1 MAKQIL
7 IKPIITEK
15 AEVLSENRNQYS
27 FVVNKEANKVEIR
40 KAVEALY
47 NVNVVGVNTII
58 TPGKVKVR
66 GTRSGYQKGRMP
78 SIKKAVVTVEAG
90 ETIDFYSGV

>member
-15 AEVLSENRNQYS
+15 AELLSETRNQYS
-27 FVVNKEANKVEIR
+27 FVVDKSANKVEIR
-40 KAVEALY
+40 KAVEEMY
-47 NVNVVGVNTII
+47 SVNVVKVNTII

-66 GTRSGYQKGRMP
+66 GTRSGYQKGRISP
-78 SIKKAVVTVEAG
+78 IKKAVVTVEEG
-90 ETIDFYSGV
+90 DTIDFYSGI

>member
-15 AEVLSENRNQYS
+15 AEVLSEKQNQYS
-27 FVVNKEANKVEIR
+27 FQVNKEANKIEIR
-40 KAVEALY
+40 KAVEKMY
-47 NVNVVGVNTII
+47 NVNVVAVNTII

-66 GTRSGYQKGRMP
+66 GTRSGYQKGRISP
-78 SIKKAVVTVEAG
+78 VKKAVVTVEEG
-90 ETIDFYSGV
+90 ETIDFYSGI